1 MNLQKIDEIVKNISI
16 EEIIKEIEKDEKIVS
31 IQGVDTNDIKRT
43 KRKQLNRS
51 TRKLYTVN

>member
-16 EEIIKEIEKDEKIVS
+16 EEVIKEIEKDEKIVS

-43 KRKQLNRS
+43 KRK
-51 TRKLYTVN
+51 

>member
-16 EEIIKEIEKDEKIVS
+16 EEVIKEIEKDKKDKKIVS

-43 KRKQLNRS
+43 KRK
-51 TRKLYTVN
+51 